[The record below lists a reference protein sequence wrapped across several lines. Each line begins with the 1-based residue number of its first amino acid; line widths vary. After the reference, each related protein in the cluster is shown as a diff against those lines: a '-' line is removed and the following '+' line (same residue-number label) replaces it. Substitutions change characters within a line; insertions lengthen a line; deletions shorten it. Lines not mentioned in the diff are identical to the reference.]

1 MLSLAATVEAR
12 AQLRAL
18 KLSNPTLFQMVSDRI
33 TSLRIDPGGRNSG
46 RTFLLPTG
54 RMARLAT
61 FYDAQSGDDLSLVW
75 LIEGEGEDTV
85 VKIVWAAVF
94 EGKD

>member
-1 MLSLAATVEAR
+1 
-12 AQLRAL
+12 
-18 KLSNPTLFQMVSDRI
+18 
-33 TSLRIDPGGRNSG
+33 
-46 RTFLLPTG
+46 
-54 RMARLAT
+54 MARLAT
-61 FYDAQSGDDLSLVW
+61 FYDAHSGDDLSLVW

>member
-1 MLSLAATVEAR
+1 
-12 AQLRAL
+12 
-18 KLSNPTLFQMVSDRI
+18 
-33 TSLRIDPGGRNSG
+33 
-46 RTFLLPTG
+46 
-54 RMARLAT
+54 MARLAT

-75 LIEGEGEDTV
+75 LIEGEGEDTA

>member
-1 MLSLAATVEAR
+1 
-12 AQLRAL
+12 
-18 KLSNPTLFQMVSDRI
+18 
-33 TSLRIDPGGRNSG
+33 
-46 RTFLLPTG
+46 
-54 RMARLAT
+54 MARFAT
-61 FYDAQSGDDLSLVW
+61 FYDAQSGDDLSLVR

>member
-1 MLSLAATVEAR
+1 
-12 AQLRAL
+12 
-18 KLSNPTLFQMVSDRI
+18 
-33 TSLRIDPGGRNSG
+33 GGRNSG

-75 LIEGEGEDTV
+75 LIEGESEDTV